1 VTGAEVGVLDFRAAM
16 SRLAGAVTI
25 IATGGA
31 PSRASWRGM
40 TATAVCSLCAEPPSL
55 VACVNRATGTWRR
68 LHQDQVFSVNVLA
81 AHHVEL
87 ARTFAGAHGLSGPA
101 RFTATGWRA
110 GELAVPV
117 LADALASFECQLAR
131 AVEHG
136 THVLL
141 IGAVS
146 RVHAG
151 VEQARPLLYHR
162 RRFAGLDHLT

>member
-1 VTGAEVGVLDFRAAM
+1 MGGEVDAVDFQQAM
-16 SRLAGAVTI
+16 SALAGAVTI
-25 IATGGA
+25 IATGQA
-31 PSRASWRGM
+31 SNPASWRGM

-55 VACVNRATGTWRR
+55 VACVNRDTGTWRR
-68 LHQDQVFSVNVLA
+68 LDQAQVFSVNVLA

-101 RFTATGWRA
+101 RFSAAGWRP

-117 LADALASFECQLAR
+117 LGDALASFECRLAR

-141 IGAVS
+141 IGAVG

-151 VEQARPLLYHR
+151 VELARPLLYHR
-162 RRFAGLDHLT
+162 RRFVGLEHLT